1 MNLPG
6 AVTLVAVTILTL
18 TLWMTLYR
26 IIRALGEVSFN
37 LGTIV
42 ALINAIGHQTDT
54 VTPTIARANVRLT
67 PVDVAAAALAAK
79 HSGRGNG
86 HVVDLVTER

>member
-6 AVTLVAVTILTL
+6 AVTLVAVVILTL
-18 TLWMTLYR
+18 FVWVSLYR
-26 IIRALGEVSFN
+26 IIRVLHEVSFN

-42 ALINAIGHQTDT
+42 ALINSIGRQTDT
-54 VTPTIARANVRLT
+54 VTPTIATANVRLT

-79 HSGRGNG
+79 HGRGNG
-86 HVVDLVTER
+86 RVVDLVTEG

>member
-6 AVTLVAVTILTL
+6 AVTLVAVAILTL
-18 TLWMTLYR
+18 FVWMTLYR
-26 IIRALGEVSFN
+26 IIRVLHEVSFN

-42 ALINAIGHQTDT
+42 AVINAIGRQTDT

-67 PVDVAAAALAAK
+67 PVEVAAAALAAK
-79 HSGRGNG
+79 HSRGNG
-86 HVVDLVTER
+86 RVVDLVTER

>member
-18 TLWMTLYR
+18 SVWAVLYR
-26 IIRALGEVSFN
+26 IIRVLHEVSFN

-42 ALINAIGHQTDT
+42 ALIRSIGRQTDT
-54 VTPTIARANVRLT
+54 VTPTIATANVRLT
-67 PVDVAAAALAAK
+67 PVEVAAAALAAK
-79 HSGRGNG
+79 HAGGNG
-86 HVVDLVTER
+86 RVVDLVADR

>member
-18 TLWMTLYR
+18 AVWLVLFR
-26 IIRALGEVSFN
+26 IIRVLHEVSFN

-42 ALINAIGHQTDT
+42 ALINAIGRQTDT
-54 VTPTIARANVRLT
+54 VTPTIAKANVRLT

-79 HSGRGNG
+79 HGRGNG
-86 HVVDLVTER
+86 RVVDLAAER

>member
-6 AVTLVAVTILTL
+6 AVTLAAVVILTL
-18 TLWMTLYR
+18 FVWLSLYR
-26 IIRALGEVSFN
+26 IIRVLHEVSFN

-42 ALINAIGHQTDT
+42 ALINAIGRQTDT
-54 VTPTIARANVRLT
+54 VTPTIATANVRLT

-79 HSGRGNG
+79 HSRGNG
-86 HVVDLVTER
+86 RVVDLVTEG

>member
-18 TLWMTLYR
+18 AVWLSLYR
-26 IIRALGEVSFN
+26 IIRVLHEVSFN

-42 ALINAIGHQTDT
+42 AMIRAIGRQTDT

-67 PVDVAAAALAAK
+67 PVEVAAAALAAK
-79 HSGRGNG
+79 HGRGNG
-86 HVVDLVTER
+86 RVVDLVTGG

>member
-18 TLWMTLYR
+18 SVWLVLYR
-26 IIRALGEVSFN
+26 IIRTLHEVSFN

-42 ALINAIGHQTDT
+42 ALINAIGRQTDT
-54 VTPTIARANVRLT
+54 VTPTIATANTRLT
-67 PVDVAAAALAAK
+67 PVEVAAAALAAK
-79 HSGRGNG
+79 HGSGNG
-86 HVVDLVTER
+86 RVVDLVTER

>member
-6 AVTLVAVTILTL
+6 AVTLVAVAILTIF
-18 TLWMTLYR
+18 LWVTLYR
-26 IIRALGEVSFN
+26 IIRVLGEVSFN

-42 ALINAIGHQTDT
+42 ALINAIGRQTET
-54 VTPTIARANVRLT
+54 VTPTIAKANVRLT

-79 HSGRGNG
+79 HTRRGNG
-86 HVVDLVTER
+86 QVVDLVTER

>member
-18 TLWMTLYR
+18 AVWLSLYR
-26 IIRALGEVSFN
+26 IIRMLHEVSFN

-42 ALINAIGHQTDT
+42 AMINAIGRQTDT
-54 VTPTIARANVRLT
+54 VTPTIARANARLT
-67 PVDVAAAALAAK
+67 PVEVAAAALAAK
-79 HSGRGNG
+79 HGRGNG
-86 HVVDLVTER
+86 RVVDLVAEG

>member
-18 TLWMTLYR
+18 SVWLVLYR
-26 IIRALGEVSFN
+26 IIRVLHEVSFN

-42 ALINAIGHQTDT
+42 ALINAIGRQTDT
-54 VTPTIARANVRLT
+54 VTPTIATANVRLT
-67 PVDVAAAALAAK
+67 PVEVAAAALAAK
-79 HSGRGNG
+79 HGSGNG
-86 HVVDLVTER
+86 RVVDLVTER

>member
-18 TLWMTLYR
+18 AVWLVLYR
-26 IIRALGEVSFN
+26 IIRVLNEVSFN

-42 ALINAIGHQTDT
+42 ALINAIGRQTDT
-54 VTPTIARANVRLT
+54 VTPTIATANVRLT
-67 PVDVAAAALAAK
+67 PVEVAAAALAAK
-79 HSGRGNG
+79 HGIGNG
-86 HVVDLVTER
+86 HVVDLVKDR